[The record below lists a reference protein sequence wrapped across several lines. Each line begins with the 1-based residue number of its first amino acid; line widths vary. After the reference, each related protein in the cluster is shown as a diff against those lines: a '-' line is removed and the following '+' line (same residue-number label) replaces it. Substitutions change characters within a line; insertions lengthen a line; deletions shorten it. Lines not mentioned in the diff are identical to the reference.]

1 MNQQAPDQPY
11 DLILGSHLPMC
22 APHYFTQT
30 VQTAIVFGESAFMI
44 FTGPPQSTTRI
55 PLDKLNLEEGQS
67 LWIKHGNQMHNLV
80 VHCPYIINP
89 ATSDQQK
96 QRFCINFLYQDL
108 LRTSQMGIKYYVIHP
123 GKYMDADLTTGIKNC
138 AFVLNEVLK
147 VLGDDVDICICL
159 ETMAGLGTDI
169 ASTFTNINRIIVQ
182 INDRSKIGVCI
193 DTCHIWDAG
202 YDVND
207 IDNVLTEFDNA
218 IGLPYL
224 KVIHLN
230 DSKNGMKSHKDR
242 HENLGYG
249 QIGFNTLLKWAW
261 HPLTNHVIKILET
274 PAVNGIMPYK
284 EEVSMIKN
292 KKFDD
297 WIKDEY

>member
-1 MNQQAPDQPY
+1 MQCYAANNKTQHKFYEGGIILKNWFNDAVVYEIYPQSFY
-11 DLILGSHLPMC
+11 DTNGDGIGDLQGIIQKLDYIKDMG
-22 APHYFTQT
+22 F
-30 VQTAIVFGESAFMI
+30 TAIWLNPINESSF
-44 FTGPPQSTTRI
+44 R
-55 PLDKLNLEEGQS
+55 
-67 LWIKHGNQMHNLV
+67 
-80 VHCPYIINP
+80 
-89 ATSDQQK
+89 
-96 QRFCINFLYQDL
+96 
-108 LRTSQMGIKYYVIHP
+108 
-123 GKYMDADLTTGIKNC
+123 
-138 AFVLNEVLK
+138 
-147 VLGDDVDICICL
+147 
-159 ETMAGLGTDI
+159 
-169 ASTFTNINRIIVQ
+169 
-182 INDRSKIGVCI
+182 
-193 DTCHIWDAG
+193 DAG

-284 EEVSMIKN
+284 EEVYEFLKQQGL
-292 KKFDD
+292 
-297 WIKDEY
+297 

>member
-1 MNQQAPDQPY
+1 MP
-11 DLILGSHLPMC
+11 L
-22 APHYFTQT
+22 
-30 VQTAIVFGESAFMI
+30 ESFI
-44 FTGPPQSTTRI
+44 CLFFTGPLAPSFS
-55 PLDKLNLEEGQS
+55 PGVNSSG
-67 LWIKHGNQMHNLV
+67 LV
-80 VHCPYIINP
+80 
-89 ATSDQQK
+89 
-96 QRFCINFLYQDL
+96 
-108 LRTSQMGIKYYVIHP
+108 
-123 GKYMDADLTTGIKNC
+123 
-138 AFVLNEVLK
+138 K
-147 VLGDDVDICICL
+147 VLPPSR
-159 ETMAGLGTDI
+159 ETQEYVRQ
-169 ASTFTNINRIIVQ
+169 S
-182 INDRSKIGVCI
+182 
-193 DTCHIWDAG
+193 
-202 YDVND
+202 
-207 IDNVLTEFDNA
+207 E